1 MARNQNRFVSGED
14 IGSVTD
20 WNFAAVDQASI
31 RFAAKLRAQEQAEEA
46 AKTNVAKQIGFSE
59 GYAQGHAQA
68 TLEGERKIQEF
79 IATQG
84 RDAAKQFG
92 ALIASA
98 QSQIA
103 ESEQVMAKGV
113 LELAC
118 ELARQVLRHE
128 LASNPNAL
136 QPVIREALGML
147 AVDSKAALIRLHPT
161 DLDILAEVLRQEFS
175 YLSLTLMA
183 DANISRGGCIIES
196 AGAVVDATLQRRW
209 SRVVANLGL
218 ESSWEVPEDVE

>member
-1 MARNQNRFVSGED
+1 MTRIQNRFVSGED
-14 IGSVTD
+14 IGTVTD
-20 WNFAAVDQASI
+20 WNFAAVDQTSI

-46 AKTNVAKQIGFSE
+46 AKTNVAKQVGFSE

-68 TLEGERKIQEF
+68 TLEGERKIQQF

-84 RDAAKQFG
+84 QDAAKRFG
-92 ALIASA
+92 ELIASA
-98 QSQIA
+98 QLQIA
-103 ESEQVMAKGV
+103 ESEQTMAKGV

-128 LASNPNAL
+128 LSSNPNAL

-175 YLSLTLMA
+175 YLSLTLVA
-183 DANISRGGCIIES
+183 DTNITRGGCIVES

-209 SRVVANLGL
+209 SRVVASLGL
-218 ESSWEVPEDVE
+218 ESSWEVPEDVD

>member
-1 MARNQNRFVSGED
+1 MTRNQNRFVSGEN

-84 RDAAKQFG
+84 QDAAKQFG
-92 ALIASA
+92 ALIAAA

-183 DANISRGGCIIES
+183 DTNISRGGCIIES

>member
-68 TLEGERKIQEF
+68 TLEGERKIQQF

-84 RDAAKQFG
+84 QDAAKQFG
-92 ALIASA
+92 ALIVAA

-147 AVDSKAALIRLHPT
+147 SVDSKAALIRLHPT

>member
-1 MARNQNRFVSGED
+1 MTRNQNRFVSGEN

>member
-1 MARNQNRFVSGED
+1 MTRNQNRFVSGED
-14 IGSVTD
+14 IASVTD
-20 WNFAAVDQASI
+20 WNFAAVDQASL
-31 RFAAKLRAQEQAEEA
+31 RFAAKLRAQEQAEEI
-46 AKTNVAKQIGFSE
+46 AKANVAKQIGFSE

-84 RDAAKQFG
+84 QDAARQFG
-92 ALIASA
+92 TLIAAA

-103 ESEQVMAKGV
+103 ESEQTMAKGL

-183 DANISRGGCIIES
+183 DTSISRGGCIIES
-196 AGAVVDATLQRRW
+196 AGSVVDATLQRRW
-209 SRVVANLGL
+209 SRVVASLGL
-218 ESSWEVPEDVE
+218 ESSWEVSEDVE

>member
-1 MARNQNRFVSGED
+1 MTRNQNRFVSGED

-20 WNFAAVDQASI
+20 WNFSAVDQTSI

-46 AKTNVAKQIGFSE
+46 ARANSAKQIGFSE

-68 TLEGERKIQEF
+68 TLDGERKIQKF

-84 RDAAKQFG
+84 QDAARQFG
-92 ALIASA
+92 ELIASA
-98 QSQIA
+98 QSQIS

-136 QPVIREALGML
+136 QPVIRESLGML

-183 DANISRGGCIIES
+183 DTSVTRGGCIIES

-209 SRVVANLGL
+209 RRVVASLGL
-218 ESSWEVPEDVE
+218 ESSWEVPEDVD

>member
-1 MARNQNRFVSGED
+1 MTRNQNRFVSGEN

-84 RDAAKQFG
+84 QDAAKQFG
-92 ALIASA
+92 ALIAAA

-161 DLDILAEVLRQEFS
+161 DLDSLAEVLRQEFS

-183 DANISRGGCIIES
+183 DTNISRGGCIIES

>member
-1 MARNQNRFVSGED
+1 MTRNQNRFVSGEN
-14 IGSVTD
+14 IGAVTD

-84 RDAAKQFG
+84 QDAAKQFG
-92 ALIASA
+92 ALIAAA

-183 DANISRGGCIIES
+183 DTNISRGGCIIES

>member
-1 MARNQNRFVSGED
+1 
-14 IGSVTD
+14 
-20 WNFAAVDQASI
+20 
-31 RFAAKLRAQEQAEEA
+31 
-46 AKTNVAKQIGFSE
+46 
-59 GYAQGHAQA
+59 
-68 TLEGERKIQEF
+68 
-79 IATQG
+79 
-84 RDAAKQFG
+84 
-92 ALIASA
+92 
-98 QSQIA
+98 
-103 ESEQVMAKGV
+103 
-113 LELAC
+113 
-118 ELARQVLRHE
+118 

-183 DANISRGGCIIES
+183 DASISRGGCIIES

>member
-1 MARNQNRFVSGED
+1 MSRNQNRFVSGED
-14 IGSVTD
+14 IGTVTD
-20 WNFAAVDQASI
+20 WNFAAVDQSSI
-31 RFAAKLRAQEQAEEA
+31 RFAAKLRAQELAEEA
-46 AKTNVAKQIGFSE
+46 AKSNEAKQIGFSE

-68 TLEGERKIQEF
+68 TLEGERKIQQF
-79 IATQG
+79 IASQG
-84 RDAAKQFG
+84 QDAAKRFG
-92 ALIASA
+92 ELIATA
-98 QSQIA
+98 QAQIA
-103 ESEQVMAKGV
+103 ESEQTIAKGV

-183 DANISRGGCIIES
+183 DTTITRGGCVIES

-209 SRVVANLGL
+209 TRVVASLGL
-218 ESSWEVPEDVE
+218 ESSWEVPEDVD

>member
-1 MARNQNRFVSGED
+1 MTRNQNRFVSGEN

-84 RDAAKQFG
+84 QDAAKQFG
-92 ALIASA
+92 ALIAAA

-183 DANISRGGCIIES
+183 DASITRGGCIIES

>member
-1 MARNQNRFVSGED
+1 MTRNQNRFVSGEN

-84 RDAAKQFG
+84 QDAAKQFG
-92 ALIASA
+92 ALIAAA

-183 DANISRGGCIIES
+183 DASITRGGCIIES

-209 SRVVANLGL
+209 SRVVASLGL

>member
-1 MARNQNRFVSGED
+1 MSRNQNRFVSGED
-14 IGSVTD
+14 IGTVTD
-20 WNFAAVDQASI
+20 WNFAAVDQSSI
-31 RFAAKLRAQEQAEEA
+31 RFAAKLRAQELAEEA
-46 AKTNVAKQIGFSE
+46 AKSNEAKQIGFSE

-68 TLEGERKIQEF
+68 TLEGERKIQQF
-79 IATQG
+79 IASQG
-84 RDAAKQFG
+84 QDAAKRFG
-92 ALIASA
+92 ELIATA
-98 QSQIA
+98 QAQIA
-103 ESEQVMAKGV
+103 ESEQTMAKGV

-183 DANISRGGCIIES
+183 DTTITRGGCVIES

-209 SRVVANLGL
+209 TRVVASLGL
-218 ESSWEVPEDVE
+218 ESSWEVPEDVD

>member
-1 MARNQNRFVSGED
+1 MTRNQNRFVSGED
-14 IGSVTD
+14 IGTVTD
-20 WNFAAVDQASI
+20 WNFAAVDQTSI

-46 AKTNVAKQIGFSE
+46 AKTSVAKQVGFSE

-68 TLEGERKIQEF
+68 TLEGERKIQQF

-84 RDAAKQFG
+84 QDAAKRFG
-92 ALIASA
+92 ELIASA
-98 QSQIA
+98 QAQIA
-103 ESEQVMAKGV
+103 ESEQTMAKGV

-118 ELARQVLRHE
+118 DLARQVLRHE

-175 YLSLTLMA
+175 YLSLTLVA
-183 DANISRGGCIIES
+183 DTNITRGGCIVES

-209 SRVVANLGL
+209 SRVVASLGL
-218 ESSWEVPEDVE
+218 ESSWEVPEDVD

>member
-1 MARNQNRFVSGED
+1 MTRNQNRFVSGED
-14 IGSVTD
+14 IGTVTD
-20 WNFAAVDQASI
+20 WNFAAVDQTSI
-31 RFAAKLRAQEQAEEA
+31 RFAAKLRAQELAEEA
-46 AKTNVAKQIGFSE
+46 AKTNVAKQVGFSE

-84 RDAAKQFG
+84 QVAAKRFG
-92 ALIASA
+92 ELISSA
-98 QSQIA
+98 QLQIA
-103 ESEQVMAKGV
+103 ESEQTMAKGV

-128 LASNPNAL
+128 LSSNPNAL

-175 YLSLTLMA
+175 YLSLTLVA
-183 DANISRGGCIIES
+183 DTNITRGGCIVES

-209 SRVVANLGL
+209 SRVVASLGL
-218 ESSWEVPEDVE
+218 ESSWEVPEDVD

>member
-1 MARNQNRFVSGED
+1 MTRNQNRFVSGEN

-84 RDAAKQFG
+84 QDAAKQFG
-92 ALIASA
+92 ALIAAA

-183 DANISRGGCIIES
+183 DANITRGGCIIES

>member
-1 MARNQNRFVSGED
+1 MTRNQNRFVSGEN

-31 RFAAKLRAQEQAEEA
+31 RFAAKLRAQEQAEES

-68 TLEGERKIQEF
+68 TLEGERKIQAF

-84 RDAAKQFG
+84 QDAAKQFG